1 MVGLSLDIP
10 EAQPDEEDAT
20 EKQKGFIH
28 ALLQEVGASKFPEES
43 LQNLGKWQ
51 ASSIIDQLQ
60 SFKKQLA
67 GDKPV
72 DTSRI
77 TGLNEEEEAPTGNNH
92 IVLALLATSVLIISV
107 FWLFS

>member
-1 MVGLSLDIP
+1 MVGVSLDIP

-20 EKQKGFIH
+20 EKQKGFIC
-28 ALLQEVGASKFPEES
+28 ALIREVGGSGFPEET

-67 GDKPV
+67 GDKPL

-77 TGLNEEEEAPTGNNH
+77 TGLNEEGEAPTGGKH
-92 IVLALLATSVLIISV
+92 IVLVFLATLVLIIFV
-107 FWLFS
+107 LWLFS